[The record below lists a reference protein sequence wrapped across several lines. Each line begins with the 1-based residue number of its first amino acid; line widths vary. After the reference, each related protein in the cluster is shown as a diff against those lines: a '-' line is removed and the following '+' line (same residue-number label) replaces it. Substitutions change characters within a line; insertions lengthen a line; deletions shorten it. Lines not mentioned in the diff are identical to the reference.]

1 MTTQKQ
7 LSELPRNH
15 ATNLTHLDG
24 LNTSPNVFKSLA
36 LEGIYATINS
46 CNYRLKNMSKT
57 SSSWEF
63 KSTTKAQELITRW
76 HLSPT
81 EVFFRAV
88 ERGNFEEVQRLLDSG
103 TDIEV
108 KADCDYTVLIFA
120 ASSGRT
126 KAVKFLLDR
135 GANVN
140 ARDSWDHTPLL
151 LAAHNGHTEIVSVL
165 LSHGADVNA
174 KDKDGDTALA
184 SASRENHKD
193 IVKLLINPAQAIQI
207 QKNFD
212 SAREAMSRMA
222 KRVYENMLGS
232 ERGEELL
239 AKAEKY
245 NIPYKA
251 DSINWLKLINEVETY
266 EELLSEA
273 EEYNIAWD
281 LSEYDPVGLQQEIE
295 YCVSAS
301 RSETNDLHRYYF
313 DSRL

>member
-7 LSELPRNH
+7 LPALENNH
-15 ATNLTHLDG
+15 ITNLAHLDEQNNG
-24 LNTSPNVFKSLA
+24 AKPLYPLA

-46 CNYRLKNMSKT
+46 CNYQLKNMSKI

-63 KSTTKAQELITRW
+63 QSTTKAQELITRW

-81 EVFFRAV
+81 EFFFRAV

-135 GANVN
+135 GAKVN

-151 LAAHNGHTEIVSVL
+151 LAAHNGHTEIVSIL

-212 SAREAMSRMA
+212 SARDAMSRMA

-273 EEYNIAWD
+273 DEYNIAWD

-295 YCVSAS
+295 YCV
-301 RSETNDLHRYYF
+301 RSGVAETRDLYRDYF

>member
-1 MTTQKQ
+1 MTNQKQ

-15 ATNLTHLDG
+15 VTNLTHLDG
-24 LNTSPNVFKSLA
+24 LNTSSNAFKPLA

-57 SSSWEF
+57 SSSWELQ
-63 KSTTKAQELITRW
+63 STTKAQELITRW

-81 EVFFRAV
+81 EFFFRAV

-151 LAAHNGHTEIVSVL
+151 LAAHNGHTEIVSIL
-165 LSHGADVNA
+165 LSHGAEVNA

-193 IVKLLINPAQAIQI
+193 IVKLLINPAQSIQI

-212 SAREAMSRMA
+212 SAREAMSRMS
-222 KRVYENMLGS
+222 KRVYENMIGS

-245 NIPYKA
+245 NISYKA

-273 EEYNIAWD
+273 DEYNIAWD

-295 YCVSAS
+295 YCVSAG

>member
-1 MTTQKQ
+1 MTNQKQ

-15 ATNLTHLDG
+15 VTNLTHLDW
-24 LNTSPNVFKSLA
+24 LNTSSNAFKPLA

-57 SSSWEF
+57 SSSWELQ
-63 KSTTKAQELITRW
+63 STTKAQELITRW

-81 EVFFRAV
+81 EFFFRVV

-151 LAAHNGHTEIVSVL
+151 LAAHNGHTEIVSIL

-273 EEYNIAWD
+273 DEYNIAWD

-295 YCVSAS
+295 YCVSAG

>member
-7 LSELPRNH
+7 LPTLENSSI
-15 ATNLTHLDG
+15 TNLAHLDEKNNG
-24 LNTSPNVFKSLA
+24 AKPLYPLA
-36 LEGIYATINS
+36 LKAIYGTIDL
-46 CNYRLKNMSKT
+46 CNYELKNISKT

-63 KSTTKAQELITRW
+63 QSTTKAQELITRW

-103 TDIEV
+103 TDIEA

-135 GANVN
+135 GAKVN

-151 LAAHNGHTEIVSVL
+151 LSAHNGHTEIVSIL

-212 SAREAMSRMA
+212 SAREAMSRMS

-239 AKAEKY
+239 SKAEKY
-245 NIPYKA
+245 NIPYEA
-251 DSINWLKLINEVETY
+251 DSINWLKLINDVESY
-266 EELLSEA
+266 EELLAEA

-295 YCVSAS
+295 YCV
-301 RSETNDLHRYYF
+301 RSGVAETRDLYRDYF